1 VAEALAPA
9 FATAALV
16 LCVAGVAKLRSGPRW
31 ALLGAA
37 EIGLG
42 GSALFAPGRVAA
54 GAVACAF
61 AIFSVAAF
69 ALARRGASCG
79 CFGERDEPASAVQ
92 AVLSATLAAVA
103 LASSVW
109 GAHGLNWL
117 LARPASSAVVLVVG
131 VLASAYGAVL
141 AYTQLPRVWGSW

>member
-1 VAEALAPA
+1 MAEALTPA

-31 ALLGAA
+31 AALGAL

-42 GSALFAPGRVAA
+42 GWAMLVPGPVAA

-61 AIFSVAAF
+61 ATFSVAAF

-79 CFGERDEPASAVQ
+79 CFGERDEPASVMQ
-92 AVLSATLAAVA
+92 SVLSAAIVAVA
-103 LASSVW
+103 LAACLW
-109 GAHGLNWL
+109 GAHGLTWL
-117 LARPASSAVVLVVG
+117 LGRSPSSAAVLIVG
-131 VLASAYGAVL
+131 ILASAYGAVL
-141 AYTQLPRVWGSW
+141 AYTQLPKAWWTW